1 MRGYAFDPSL
11 VTQLENAPVSVLIYK
26 IKWEEALSA
35 GPCGEYLEVI
45 DVDPA
50 SNAYY
55 DPVNLNHADI
65 LAQNGLAPSEG
76 NPQFHQQMVYA
87 VAMTTID
94 RFERALGRRAFWA
107 DNDNAVAKKPEENGF
122 VEKLRIYPHALRMAN
137 AYYSREKMALLF
149 GYFPGT
155 ADRSAGV
162 YPEGLVFTCLSHDII
177 AHETTHALLDGFHP
191 YLLTPDSRNREAL
204 AFHEAFADIVALFQ
218 HFSFP
223 EVLEHQI
230 AHTRGDLSSENLL
243 GQLATQFGHARG
255 MRGAL
260 RDAIGY
266 YDQKKQRWVKR
277 EPDPLAV
284 ISTKEVHALGAILVA
299 AVFDA
304 FLSIYRNRSLDL
316 MRLAS
321 NGTGMLAPG
330 ALHPDLVR
338 RLAEEAARSSSHVL
352 NMCIRALDYCPPLDL
367 RFGEFLRALITADLD
382 LMPEDELKYRVA
394 FIEAFR
400 RRGIYPSDVRTLSE
414 DSLRWGTPDEDPV
427 MTTNSTAR
435 KRIKATL
442 KKFAEENDVRSR
454 IDKLRHLQ
462 ERKKVWLETRRIE
475 EELSGALSDLIQPD
489 TQLQKLLGLT
499 IAPPKDLTLID
510 PTKPFRVNGLRVAR
524 RLRDDGRAVNHV
536 FFTLLQKA
544 VWKMPDSGDSRE
556 QILRA
561 GSMVVW
567 DLEAS
572 EITYVIR
579 KGLTHQQQVREAQ
592 LDEDDA
598 MSLADTYFGAQK
610 ELFAQLHHSGA

>member
-1 MRGYAFDPSL
+1 MSEKSTDKPSPYPKPTRRYLRGYAFDPSL

-304 FLSIYRNRSLDL
+304 FLSI
-316 MRLAS
+316 
-321 NGTGMLAPG
+321 
-330 ALHPDLVR
+330 
-338 RLAEEAARSSSHVL
+338 
-352 NMCIRALDYCPPLDL
+352 
-367 RFGEFLRALITADLD
+367 
-382 LMPEDELKYRVA
+382 
-394 FIEAFR
+394 
-400 RRGIYPSDVRTLSE
+400 
-414 DSLRWGTPDEDPV
+414 
-427 MTTNSTAR
+427 
-435 KRIKATL
+435 
-442 KKFAEENDVRSR
+442 
-454 IDKLRHLQ
+454 
-462 ERKKVWLETRRIE
+462 
-475 EELSGALSDLIQPD
+475 
-489 TQLQKLLGLT
+489 
-499 IAPPKDLTLID
+499 
-510 PTKPFRVNGLRVAR
+510 
-524 RLRDDGRAVNHV
+524 
-536 FFTLLQKA
+536 
-544 VWKMPDSGDSRE
+544 
-556 QILRA
+556 
-561 GSMVVW
+561 
-567 DLEAS
+567 
-572 EITYVIR
+572 
-579 KGLTHQQQVREAQ
+579 
-592 LDEDDA
+592 
-598 MSLADTYFGAQK
+598 
-610 ELFAQLHHSGA
+610 